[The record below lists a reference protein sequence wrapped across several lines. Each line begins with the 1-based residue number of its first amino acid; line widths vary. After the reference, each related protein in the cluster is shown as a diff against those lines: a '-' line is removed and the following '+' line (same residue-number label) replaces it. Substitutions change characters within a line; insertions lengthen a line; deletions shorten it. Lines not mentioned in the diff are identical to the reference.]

1 MSDTETKYDAAQL
14 ANRVLEHHLGS
25 EARQLKEETSGASNH
40 VFTANHDRGVF
51 VLRLSPDADRLN
63 AYLKECW
70 AIERVRGEGVPTP
83 EVLEV
88 GASVVPWPY
97 MLMERVAGQ
106 EATSH
111 PRRSEILR
119 SLGAYAARINTI
131 PTTGFGDVFD
141 WAPAREPRN
150 ATWRAF
156 LIDELEIERKLD
168 VLAEHDMVPAEQLS
182 EIRHALE
189 SLGSVPG
196 RPSLNH
202 GDLRLKNVMVDEA
215 GAIVA
220 ILDWEKCVSGI
231 APDWELS
238 IALHDLAVD
247 EKDEFTRGYGLTPD
261 ELARRAP
268 ALKALNLVNYAPF
281 IEQAADAN
289 DTDALERY
297 RLRLSGALDL
307 YSM

>member
-1 MSDTETKYDAAQL
+1 VSDVEAKEDPAQL

-25 EARQLKEETSGASNH
+25 RARQLKEETSGASNH
-40 VFTANHDRGVF
+40 VFTADHDRGVF

-70 AIERVRGEGVPTP
+70 AIERVRAEGVPTP

-88 GASVVPWPY
+88 GASVIPWPY
-97 MLMERVAGQ
+97 MLMDRVTGQ
-106 EATSH
+106 EATGH
-111 PRRSEILR
+111 PRRADILR
-119 SLGAYAARINTI
+119 SLGAHAARINAI
-131 PTTGFGDVFD
+131 ATTGFGDVFD
-141 WAPAREPRN
+141 WAPAGVARN

-156 LIDELEIERKLD
+156 LIDELELERKLA
-168 VLAEHDMVPAEQLS
+168 VLAAHDMVPEEQLG
-182 EIRHALE
+182 EIRETLM
-189 SLGSVPG
+189 SLGDAPR

-247 EKDEFTRGYGLTPD
+247 EKDDFTQGYGLTPD
-261 ELARRAP
+261 ELTRRAP
-268 ALKALNLVNYAPF
+268 VLKALNVVNYAPF
-281 IEQAADAN
+281 IEQAADAG
-289 DTDALERY
+289 DAEALDRY
-297 RLRLSGALDL
+297 KLRLSGALDL
-307 YSM
+307 YSI